1 MNAKRSRTS
10 GPLRVFT
17 LSMSEGTPKP
27 KRRKRWII
35 ALGAF
40 LIVVLLVVA
49 LLLPYILKRYIE
61 EHSEEWIN
69 RKVTI
74 DRIILN
80 PFTFRYG
87 ITGVTCYEP
96 QSEEVFVSWDN
107 ISVRSNLW
115 KAVQENN
122 WRFTGLR
129 IESPYFHIVQN
140 GDRFNFSDLLE
151 LGGDDTAAVDTASSV
166 RFSMEDIVLSDG
178 RIDYKSDVLA
188 APVGIKNLKATS
200 NIISSENARMDFGLG
215 FDLNEGGR
223 LDGGFMLDT
232 DRSLYGIDAELKAF
246 AMPQLLPYLQ
256 DFFTCKSLEGAMDLD
271 LNLLDSYADT
281 TSLAI
286 SAGLDL
292 RGLKLTDPNN
302 DKLFSLKNATAR
314 LDTLVAKDQRVDMGE
329 VVLDGADLKFVM
341 LQDGTDNWTRLLKLD
356 TTSVAGDSAATQ
368 LQASESN
375 VFLMLADYISYLGE
389 QIVASDYTAKK
400 LALTNSA
407 VQFEDNTPAQ
417 PFRYAISAINVS
429 ANRITS
435 DQEAGK
441 MTASAVL
448 QETGKLKG
456 DAVFDPKNIR
466 NVSVELTVDE
476 LALNHL
482 DAYGRWYA
490 AHPLEDGLLQ
500 YVTKT
505 VVQDGR
511 IDSQN
516 HLRVDRLKVGKKVD
530 EHDPEIYVLPL
541 RLAAGLL
548 KDVNGVVELDVPVK
562 GDLKDPQF
570 KVWPIVWQ
578 VLKNLIVKAA
588 TAPGRL
594 LVRAF
599 EGADETDL
607 ERVRFEYLQ
616 PGPAKPQEKTLK
628 QLVSALKAKPELT
641 VDLVSIVDAKAEAK
655 EVAVFHAKKAF
666 LFPGKSTI
674 DGADSTRIAELS
686 ARDTAFTA
694 YAEGRTASMEG
705 KSLHDRCLSLLG
717 AAEADRIADE
727 IEYARRESTMQFLLA
742 QGVTP
747 ARVRYRDGTAEELAG
762 QRGVPGFRFVYDV
775 GE

>member
-1 MNAKRSRTS
+1 
-10 GPLRVFT
+10 
-17 LSMSEGTPKP
+17 MSEGTTKL
-27 KRRKRWII
+27 KRRNRWPII
-35 ALGAF
+35 LGAL
-40 LIVVLLVVA
+40 LIIVLLMVA
-49 LLLPYILKRYIE
+49 LLLPYVLKRYIE

-96 QSEEVFVSWDN
+96 KSEEVFVSWAT
-107 ISVRSNLW
+107 ISLRSNLW
-115 KAVQENN
+115 KGFQENN

-129 IESPYFHIVQN
+129 IESPYFHIAQN

-151 LGGDDTAAVDTASSV
+151 LGGNDMTSAETTAPV

-178 RIDYKSDVLA
+178 RIDYASDVLA
-188 APVGIKNLKATS
+188 APVRIRDLTATC
-200 NIISSENARMDFGLG
+200 NIISSESARMDFGLG

-223 LDGGFMLDT
+223 MDGGFMLDT

-256 DFFTCKSLEGAMDLD
+256 DFFTCGSLEGAMDLD
-271 LNLLDSYADT
+271 LNLLDSYADP

-286 SAGLDL
+286 SADLDL
-292 RGLKLTDPNN
+292 RGVKLTDPNSEE
-302 DKLFSLKNATAR
+302 LFSLKSAKAR

-329 VVLDGADLKFVM
+329 LVLDGADLKFVM
-341 LQDGTDNWTRLLKLD
+341 LQNGTDNWTRLLKLD
-356 TTSVAGDSAATQ
+356 TTAVPGDSAATQ

-407 VQFEDNTPAQ
+407 VHFEDNTPAQ
-417 PFRYAISAINVS
+417 PFRYVISAINVS

-441 MTASAVL
+441 VTASAVL
-448 QETGKLKG
+448 QETGTLKG

-466 NVSVELTVDE
+466 NVSVDLTVDE

-490 AHPLEDGLLQ
+490 AHPLEEGVLN

-505 VVQDGR
+505 VLQDGN

-516 HLRVDRLKVGKKVD
+516 HLRVDKLKIGKKVD

-599 EGADETDL
+599 EGADESDL
-607 ERVRFEYLQ
+607 ERVRFQYLQ
-616 PGPAKPQEKTLK
+616 AGPAKPQEKTLK
-628 QLVSALKAKPELT
+628 QLVSALKAKPELA
-641 VDLVSIVDAKAEAK
+641 VDLISLVDAEAEAM

-666 LFPGKSTI
+666 LFPDKSTI
-674 DGADSTRIAELS
+674 DGGDSTRIIELS

-694 YAEGRTASMEG
+694 YVEGRSVSMEG
-705 KSLHDRCLSLLG
+705 KSLRERCLSLLG
-717 AAEADRIADE
+717 AAEADRIAGE

-742 QGVTP
+742 QGAEP
-747 ARVRYRDGTAEELAG
+747 ARVRYRDGTTEELAG

>member
-1 MNAKRSRTS
+1 MIDASSRPERS
-10 GPLRVFT
+10 
-17 LSMSEGTPKP
+17 
-27 KRRKRWII
+27 KRW
-35 ALGAF
+35 
-40 LIVVLLVVA
+40 LIVLVALLVTVLLVVA

-61 EHSEEWIN
+61 THSEEWIN

-87 ITGVTCYEP
+87 VTGVTCYEP
-96 QSEEVFVSWDN
+96 QSEEVFVSWRN

-115 KAVQENN
+115 NGFQQNN

-129 IESPYFHIVQN
+129 IESPYCHIIQT

-151 LGGDDTAAVDTASSV
+151 LGGDDTTTNDTSASV
-166 RFSMEDIVLSDG
+166 RFSMEDIELNDG

-200 NIISSENARMDFGLG
+200 NIISSENARMEFGLG
-215 FDLNEGGR
+215 FDLNDGGR
-223 LDGGFMLDT
+223 MDGGFMLDT
-232 DRSLYGIDAELKAF
+232 DKSLYGIDAHLKAF
-246 AMPQLLPYLQ
+246 ALPQVLPYIQ
-256 DFFTCKSLEGAMDLD
+256 DFFACKSLEGAMDLE

-292 RGLKLTDPNN
+292 HDVKLTDPNSEE
-302 DKLFSLKNATAR
+302 LFSLKKATSR
-314 LDTLVAKDQRVDMGE
+314 LDTLVAKTQRVDMGE
-329 VVLDGADLKFVM
+329 VVLDGADLNFVM
-341 LQDGTDNWTRLLKLD
+341 LADGTDNWTRLLKLD
-356 TTSVAGDSAATQ
+356 TTAVVGDSAATQ
-368 LQASESN
+368 LQVSESN
-375 VFLMLADYISYLGE
+375 IFAMLAEYVSYLGE

-407 VQFEDNTPAQ
+407 VHFEDNTPAQ

-441 MTASAVL
+441 VTASAVL
-448 QETGKLKG
+448 QETGTLKG

-466 NVSVELTVDE
+466 NVRVDLTVDD

-500 YVTKT
+500 YVSKT
-505 VVQDGR
+505 VVKDGN

-516 HLRVDRLKVGKKVD
+516 HLRVDKLKVGKKVD
-530 EHDPEIYVLPL
+530 EHDPETYVLPL

-599 EGADETDL
+599 EGADEADL

-616 PGPAKPQEKTLK
+616 PGPAKLQEKTLK
-628 QLVSALKAKPELT
+628 QLASALKAKPGLT

-655 EVAVFHAKKAF
+655 EVAVFHGKRAF
-666 LFPGKSTI
+666 LFPDKATI
-674 DGADSTRIAELS
+674 EGADSARIAELGS
-686 ARDTAFTA
+686 RDTAFTA
-694 YAEGRTASMEG
+694 YVDGRTAGMEG

-717 AAEADRIADE
+717 AAEAERIAGE

-742 QGVTP
+742 QGVAS

>member
-1 MNAKRSRTS
+1 MS
-10 GPLRVFT
+10 GT
-17 LSMSEGTPKP
+17 TTTP
-27 KRRKRWII
+27 RRKKRWLI
-35 ALGAF
+35 ALVAF
-40 LIVVLLVVA
+40 LITTLLVVA

-61 EHSEEWIN
+61 TNSEAWID

-80 PFTFRYG
+80 PFTFRYA

-96 QSEEVFVSWDN
+96 KSEEVFVSWKS

-115 KAVQENN
+115 AGFQENN

-129 IESPYFHIVQN
+129 IEAPYFHIVQN

-151 LGGDDTAAVDTASSV
+151 LGSDDTAAPDTSAPV
-166 RFSMEDIVLSDG
+166 RFSMEDIVLNDG
-178 RIDYKSDVLA
+178 RLDYKSDVLA
-188 APVGIKNLKATS
+188 APVGLKNLKATS
-200 NIISSENARMDFGLG
+200 TIISSENARMDFTLG
-215 FDLNEGGR
+215 FDLTEGGR

-232 DRSLYGIDAELKAF
+232 EKSFYGIAAELKAF

-256 DFFTCKSLEGAMDLD
+256 DFFACQELKGAMDLKLD
-271 LNLLDSYADT
+271 LLDSYADS
-281 TSLAI
+281 TSLQL

-292 RGLKLTDPNN
+292 RDVVLADPNS
-302 DKLFSLKNATAR
+302 DKLLSLKNATAR
-314 LDTLVAKDQRVDMGE
+314 LDTLVAMDQRVEMGE

-341 LQDGTDNWTRLLKLD
+341 LADGTDNWTRLLKLD
-356 TTSVAGDSAATQ
+356 STTVGGDSSTTQ

-375 VFLMLADYISYLGE
+375 VFVLLADYISYLGE

-400 LALTNSA
+400 LALINSA
-407 VQFEDNTPAQ
+407 VHFEDNTPAQ
-417 PFRYAISAINVS
+417 PFRYDISAINVS

-441 MTASAVL
+441 LTASAVL

-466 NVSVELTVDE
+466 NVTVDLTVDD

-516 HLRVDRLKVGKKVD
+516 HLRVDKMKVGKKVD
-530 EHDPEIYVLPL
+530 EHDMEIYVLPL
-541 RLAAGLL
+541 RLATGLL
-548 KDVNGVVELDVPVK
+548 KDVKGVIDLDVPVK
-562 GDLKDPQF
+562 GDLKDPEF
-570 KVWPIVWQ
+570 RVWPLVWQ

-599 EGADETDL
+599 EGADESDL
-607 ERVRFEYLQ
+607 ERVRFAYMQ
-616 PGPAKPQEKTLK
+616 PSPAKAQEKTLK
-628 QLVSALKAKPELT
+628 QLVSALNAKPELT
-641 VDLVSIVDAKAEAK
+641 VDLVPIVDAKAEAK
-655 EVAVFHAKKAF
+655 EVAVFHAKQAF
-666 LFPGKSTI
+666 LFPEKPTI
-674 DGADSTRIAELS
+674 AGADSTRIAELS
-686 ARDTAFTA
+686 ARDSAFTA
-694 YAEGRTASMEG
+694 YVEGRTASLAG
-705 KSLHDRCLSLLG
+705 KSLHDRCLALLG
-717 AAEADRIADE
+717 AAEAERIAGE
-727 IEYARRESTMQFLLA
+727 IEYARRESTMQFLLG

>member
-1 MNAKRSRTS
+1 MIDASSRPERS
-10 GPLRVFT
+10 
-17 LSMSEGTPKP
+17 
-27 KRRKRWII
+27 KRW
-35 ALGAF
+35 
-40 LIVVLLVVA
+40 LIVLVALLVTVLLVVA

-61 EHSEEWIN
+61 THSEEWIN

-87 ITGVTCYEP
+87 VTGVTCYEP
-96 QSEEVFVSWDN
+96 QSEEVFVSWRN

-115 KAVQENN
+115 NGFQQNN

-129 IESPYFHIVQN
+129 IESPYCHIIQT

-151 LGGDDTAAVDTASSV
+151 LGGDDTTTNDTSASV
-166 RFSMEDIVLSDG
+166 RFSMEDIELNDG

-200 NIISSENARMDFGLG
+200 NIISSENARMEFGLG
-215 FDLNEGGR
+215 FDLNDGGR
-223 LDGGFMLDT
+223 MDGGFMLDT
-232 DRSLYGIDAELKAF
+232 DKSLYGIDAHLKAF
-246 AMPQLLPYLQ
+246 ALPQVLPYIQ
-256 DFFTCKSLEGAMDLD
+256 DFFACKSLEGAMDLE

-292 RGLKLTDPNN
+292 HDVKLTDPNSEE
-302 DKLFSLKNATAR
+302 LFSLKKATSR
-314 LDTLVAKDQRVDMGE
+314 LDTLVAKTQRVDMGE
-329 VVLDGADLKFVM
+329 VVLDGADLNFVM
-341 LQDGTDNWTRLLKLD
+341 LADGTDNWTRLLKLD
-356 TTSVAGDSAATQ
+356 TTAVVGDSAATQ
-368 LQASESN
+368 LQVSESN
-375 VFLMLADYISYLGE
+375 IFAMLAEYVSYLGE

-400 LALTNSA
+400 LALTNST
-407 VQFEDNTPAQ
+407 VHFEDNTPAQ

-441 MTASAVL
+441 VTASAVL

-456 DAVFDPKNIR
+456 YAVFDPKNIR
-466 NVSVELTVDE
+466 NVRVDLTVDD

-500 YVTKT
+500 YVSKT

-516 HLRVDRLKVGKKVD
+516 HLRVDKLKVGKKVD
-530 EHDPEIYVLPL
+530 EHDPETYVLPL

-599 EGADETDL
+599 EGADEADL

-616 PGPAKPQEKTLK
+616 PSPAKLQEKTLK

-666 LFPGKSTI
+666 LFPDKATI
-674 DGADSTRIAELS
+674 DGADSTRIAELG

-694 YAEGRTASMEG
+694 YVYGRTANMAG

-717 AAEADRIADE
+717 TAEAERIAGE

-747 ARVRYRDGTAEELAG
+747 TRVRYRDGTAEELAG

>member
-1 MNAKRSRTS
+1 MTEAPTKPRSKKR
-10 GPLRVFT
+10 
-17 LSMSEGTPKP
+17 
-27 KRRKRWII
+27 
-35 ALGAF
+35 
-40 LIVVLLVVA
+40 VLLVVVA
-49 LLLPYILKRYIE
+49 FLFAFLLIVSLLLPYILKRYIE
-61 EHSEEWIN
+61 AHSEEWIN

-74 DRIILN
+74 ERITLN
-80 PFTFRYG
+80 PFNLRYAVM
-87 ITGVTCYEP
+87 GVMCYEP
-96 QSEEVFVSWDN
+96 QSEVVFVSWKN
-107 ISVRSNLW
+107 ISLRSNLW
-115 KAVQENN
+115 NGFQENN
-122 WRFTGLR
+122 WRFTDIR
-129 IESPYFHIVQN
+129 IESPYVHITQN

-151 LGGDDTAAVDTASSV
+151 LGGEDTKSAETSTPV
-166 RFSMEDIVLSDG
+166 RFSMEDIVLNDG
-178 RIDYKSDVLA
+178 RLDYKSDVLA
-188 APVGIKNLKATS
+188 APLGLKNLKATS
-200 NIISSENARMDFGLG
+200 SIMSSERARMDFALG

-232 DRSLYGIDAELKAF
+232 DRSLYGIDGKLESF
-246 AMPQLLPYLQ
+246 AVPQLLPYLK
-256 DFFTCKSLEGAMDLD
+256 DFFACKALEGAMDLE
-271 LNLLDSYADT
+271 LHLLDSYADT
-281 TSLAI
+281 ASLVL

-292 RGLKLTDPNN
+292 RDVELTDPNG
-302 DKLFSLKNATAR
+302 DKLFSMKKATAR

-341 LQDGTDNWTRLLKLD
+341 LADGTDNWTRLLELD
-356 TTSVAGDSAATQ
+356 STAVAGDSTTTQ

-389 QIVASDYTAKK
+389 QVVASDYTAKK

-407 VQFEDNTPAQ
+407 VHFEDNTPAQ

-429 ANRITS
+429 AARITS
-435 DQEAGK
+435 DQEAGRI
-441 MTASAVL
+441 TASAVL

-456 DAVFDPKNIR
+456 GAVFDPKNIR
-466 NVSVELTVDE
+466 NVTVDLAVDD
-476 LALNHL
+476 LALHHL

-490 AHPLEDGLLQ
+490 AHPLVDGMLQ

-505 VVQDGR
+505 VVQDGL
-511 IDSQN
+511 IDSEN
-516 HLRVDRLKVGKKVD
+516 HLRVDKLNVGNKVD

-541 RLAAGLL
+541 RLAAALL

-570 KVWPIVWQ
+570 KIWPIIWQ

-594 LVRAF
+594 LARAF
-599 EGADETDL
+599 EGADEADL

-616 PGPAKPQEKTLK
+616 PSPTKLQQKTLR
-628 QLVSALKAKPELT
+628 QLISALKAKPELI

-655 EVAVFHAKKAF
+655 EVAMFHVKKAF
-666 LFPGKSTI
+666 LFPDKSTI
-674 DGADSTRIAELS
+674 DGADSARIAQLS

-694 YAEGRTASMEG
+694 YVDGRTTVMEG
-705 KSLHDRCLSLLG
+705 KSVHDRCLSLLG
-717 AAEADRIADE
+717 AAEADRITAE

-742 QGVTP
+742 QGVEP

-762 QRGVPGFRFVYDV
+762 QLGVPGFRFVYDV

>member
-1 MNAKRSRTS
+1 MS
-10 GPLRVFT
+10 GTTTKPR
-17 LSMSEGTPKP
+17 PK
-27 KRRKRWII
+27 KRWLI
-35 ALGAF
+35 ALVAF
-40 LIVVLLVVA
+40 LITALLVVA
-49 LLLPYILKRYIE
+49 LLLPYLLKRYIE
-61 EHSEEWIN
+61 THSEEWID

-80 PFTFRYG
+80 PFTFRYA

-96 QSEEVFVSWDN
+96 KSEEVFVAWKS
-107 ISVRSNLW
+107 ISLRSDLL
-115 KAVQENN
+115 AGFQENN

-129 IESPYFHIVQN
+129 IEAPYFHIVQN

-151 LGGDDTAAVDTASSV
+151 LGGDDAATPDTATPV

-188 APVGIKNLKATS
+188 APVGIKNLMATS
-200 NIISSENARMDFGLG
+200 TIISSENARMDFGLG
-215 FDLNEGGR
+215 FDLNDGGR
-223 LDGGFMLDT
+223 MDGGFMLDT
-232 DRSLYGIDAELKAF
+232 EKSLYGIDAHLKAF
-246 AMPQLLPYLQ
+246 AVPQLLPYLQ
-256 DFFTCKSLEGAMDLD
+256 DFFACKSLEGAMDMQLH
-271 LNLLDSYADT
+271 LLDSYADS
-281 TSLAI
+281 TSLKV

-292 RGLKLTDPNN
+292 HDIALVDPNS
-302 DKLFSLKNATAR
+302 DQLFRLKKATAR
-314 LDTLVAKDQRVDMGE
+314 LDTLVARDQRVDMGE

-341 LQDGTDNWTRLLKLD
+341 LADGTDNWTRLLKLD
-356 TTSVAGDSAATQ
+356 STTVAGDSTTAQ

-375 VFLMLADYISYLGE
+375 IFVLLADYISYLGE

-407 VQFEDNTPAQ
+407 VHFEDNTPAQ

-435 DQEAGK
+435 DQEAGRV
-441 MTASAVL
+441 TASAVL

-466 NVSVELTVDE
+466 NVTVDLTVDE

-490 AHPLEDGLLQ
+490 AHPLEDGSLQ
-500 YVTKT
+500 YITKT
-505 VVQDGR
+505 VVQDGK

-516 HLRVDRLKVGKKVD
+516 HLRVDKMKVGKKVD

-541 RLAAGLL
+541 RLATGLL
-548 KDVNGVVELDVPVK
+548 KDVNGVIDLDVPVK
-562 GDLKDPQF
+562 GDLKDPEF
-570 KVWPIVWQ
+570 RVWPLIWQ

-599 EGADETDL
+599 EGADEADL

-616 PGPAKPQEKTLK
+616 PGPTKQQEKTLK
-628 QLVSALKAKPELT
+628 QLVSALNAKPELT
-641 VDLVSIVDAKAEAK
+641 VDLVSIVDTKAEAK
-655 EVAVFHAKKAF
+655 EVAVFHAKQAF
-666 LFPGKSTI
+666 LFPDKPTL

-686 ARDTAFTA
+686 TRDSAFTA
-694 YAEGRTASMEG
+694 FVEGRTASLAG
-705 KSLHDRCLSLLG
+705 KSLHDRCLALIG
-717 AAEADRIADE
+717 AAEAERIAGE
-727 IEYARRESTMQFLLA
+727 IEYARRESTMQYLLA
-742 QGVTP
+742 QGITP

-762 QRGVPGFRFVYDV
+762 QRSVPGYRFMYDV

>member
-1 MNAKRSRTS
+1 MS
-10 GPLRVFT
+10 GT
-17 LSMSEGTPKP
+17 TTKP
-27 KRRKRWII
+27 RRKKRWLI
-35 ALGAF
+35 ALVGF
-40 LIVVLLVVA
+40 LITVLLVVA

-61 EHSEEWIN
+61 TNSEAWID

-74 DRIILN
+74 ARIILN
-80 PFTFRYG
+80 PFTFRYA

-96 QSEEVFVSWDN
+96 KSEEVFVSWKN
-107 ISVRSNLW
+107 ISVRSDLW
-115 KAVQENN
+115 AGFQENN

-129 IESPYFHIVQN
+129 IEAPYFHIVQN

-151 LGGDDTAAVDTASSV
+151 LGEDDTAAPDPAAPV
-166 RFSMEDIVLSDG
+166 RFSMEDIVLNDG
-178 RIDYKSDVLA
+178 RLDYKSDVLA
-188 APVGIKNLKATS
+188 APVGLKNLMATS
-200 NIISSENARMDFGLG
+200 TIISSENARMDFALG
-215 FDLNEGGR
+215 FDLTEGGR

-232 DRSLYGIDAELKAF
+232 EKSLYGIAAELKAF

-256 DFFTCKSLEGAMDLD
+256 DFFACQELNGAMDLK
-271 LNLLDSYADT
+271 LNLLDSYADS
-281 TSLAI
+281 TSLRL

-292 RGLKLTDPNN
+292 HDVVLVDPYS

-341 LQDGTDNWTRLLKLD
+341 LADGTDNWTRLLKLD
-356 TTSVAGDSAATQ
+356 STTVAGDSSTAQ

-375 VFLMLADYISYLGE
+375 VFVLLADYISYLGE

-400 LALTNSA
+400 LALSNSA

-417 PFRYAISAINVS
+417 PFRYTISAINVS

-435 DQEAGK
+435 EQEAGK
-441 MTASAVL
+441 VTASALL

-466 NVSVELTVDE
+466 NVTVDLTVDE

-490 AHPLEDGLLQ
+490 AHPLEDGLLR

-516 HLRVDRLKVGKKVD
+516 HLRVDKMKVGKKVD
-530 EHDPEIYVLPL
+530 DHDPEIFVLPL

-548 KDVNGVVELDVPVK
+548 KDVNGVIDLDVPVK
-562 GDLKDPQF
+562 GDLKDPEF
-570 KVWPIVWQ
+570 KAWPIVWQ

-594 LVRAF
+594 LMRAF
-599 EGADETDL
+599 EGADESDL

-641 VDLVSIVDAKAEAK
+641 VDLVPIVDATAEAR

-666 LFPGKSTI
+666 LFPDKPDI
-674 DGADSTRIAELS
+674 IGADSTRIAELS
-686 ARDTAFTA
+686 ARDSAFTA
-694 YAEGRTASMEG
+694 YVEGRTASLAG
-705 KSLHDRCLSLLG
+705 KSLHDRCLALLG
-717 AAEADRIADE
+717 AAEADRIVGE

-742 QGVTP
+742 QGITP
-747 ARVRYRDGTAEELAG
+747 ARVHYRDGTAEELAG
-762 QRGVPGFRFVYDV
+762 QRGVPGYRFVYDV